1 MKIEFRRS
9 FVRDLRWIRDQSL
22 LKRVQERI
30 QEVEAAGSI
39 LEIKSLKKL
48 RTGGGR
54 YHCIRL
60 GDYRIGLIIEGDIVI
75 FVRFLHRS
83 EIYRYFP

>member
-1 MKIEFRRS
+1 MTPEFRTS
-9 FVRDLRWIRDQSL
+9 FTRDLRRVRDRSF
-22 LKRVQERI
+22 LKRVQETI

-39 LEIKSLKKL
+39 LEIRNLKKL
-48 RTGGGR
+48 RTEGR
-54 YHCIRL
+54 YYRIRL
-60 GDYRIGLIIEGDIVI
+60 GDYRIGLIVEGDTVV